1 MQFRLHQAEQRSKQE
16 SNLITNQAHSV
27 LYGNRKILPIYQ
39 KLEQWKE
46 SAEQEANKKANWLQ
60 MKQRWQR
67 IWNDIC
73 YMIENTA
80 HITAYLQRIE
90 RMIREKDKPCEKI

>member
-46 SAEQEANKKANWLQ
+46 SAEQVESAELTESNSQTETEMQLIQ
-60 MKQRWQR
+60 E
-67 IWNDIC
+67 
-73 YMIENTA
+73 IES
-80 HITAYLQRIE
+80 
-90 RMIREKDKPCEKI
+90 MEKIKTGEIWTDAI